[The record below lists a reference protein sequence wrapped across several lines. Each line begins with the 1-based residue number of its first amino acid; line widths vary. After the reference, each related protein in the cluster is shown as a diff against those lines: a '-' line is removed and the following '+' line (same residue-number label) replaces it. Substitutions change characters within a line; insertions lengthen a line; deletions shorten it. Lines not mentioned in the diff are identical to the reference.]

1 MKEER
6 NKMNLSVILLV
17 FFSAV
22 MHAGWNLFAR
32 KEREELLF
40 ISRMLTIVAVA
51 GFIPAVLSEI
61 ITHSLPVKAWV
72 CVSGSGFF
80 CGLYFYSLARA
91 YTSSDF
97 TIVYPVARSLPILF
111 IALGDILRGRVLSS
125 TGWLGI
131 LLVVVGC
138 FLSPLRSFN
147 DFSLRRYINKTGFW
161 LVLTASGTV
170 GYTLLDKIA
179 SEVVLQGSA
188 TAARYGYFFFFV
200 TFLFYHLFFYLSGN
214 GKVEKEKKEK
224 VGWKLPVIASIFDF
238 ASYWFILWAYQ
249 LTLFAS
255 YVVAFRQ
262 LSILFGVIVAFL
274 VYKEEGLF
282 VRLIGAV
289 LLTSGLII
297 IALFT

>member
-1 MKEER
+1 
-6 NKMNLSVILLV
+6 MNLSVILLV

-111 IALGDILRGRVLSS
+111 IAIGDILRGRNLSGN
-125 TGWLGI
+125 GWLGI
-131 LLVVVGC
+131 SLVVAGC
-138 FLSPLRSFN
+138 IFTPLKSLK
-147 DFSLRRYINKTGFW
+147 DFSFSHYLNRTSTW
-161 LVLTASGTV
+161 LILTASGTI
-170 GYTLLDKIA
+170 GYTLLDKIS
-179 SEVVLQGSA
+179 SEVVLQGPA
-188 TAARYGYFFFFV
+188 TAARYGYFFFLIS
-200 TFLFYHLFFYLSGN
+200 FLFYHLFFYLSGN
-214 GKVEKEKKEK
+214 GKIKKEKKEK

-238 ASYWFILWAYQ
+238 ASYWLILWAYQ

-262 LSILFGVIVAFL
+262 LSILFGVIIAFL

>member
-1 MKEER
+1 
-6 NKMNLSVILLV
+6 
-17 FFSAV
+17 

-32 KEREELLF
+32 KEREELF
-40 ISRMLTIVAVA
+40 FFSRMLTIMAVA
-51 GFIPAVLSEI
+51 GFFPPVTSEI
-61 ITHSLPVKAWV
+61 MTHSLPVKAWI

-111 IALGDILRGRVLSS
+111 IAFGDILRGRVLSS
-125 TGWLGI
+125 NGWLGI
-131 LLVVVGC
+131 LLVVGGC
-138 FLSPLRSFN
+138 VLSPLHSFN
-147 DFSLRRYINKTGFW
+147 DFSLRRYINKTGLW
-161 LVLTASGTV
+161 LLLTASGTI

-179 SEVVLQGSA
+179 SEVVLQGPA
-188 TAARYGYFFFFV
+188 TAARYGYFFFFI

-214 GKVEKEKKEK
+214 RKVEKEKKEK

-238 ASYWFILWAYQ
+238 TSYWFILWAYQ

-262 LSILFGVIVAFL
+262 VSILIGVITAFV

-282 VRLIGAV
+282 VRLTGAV
-289 LLTSGLII
+289 LLTSCL
-297 IALFT
+297 LYTSPSPRDS